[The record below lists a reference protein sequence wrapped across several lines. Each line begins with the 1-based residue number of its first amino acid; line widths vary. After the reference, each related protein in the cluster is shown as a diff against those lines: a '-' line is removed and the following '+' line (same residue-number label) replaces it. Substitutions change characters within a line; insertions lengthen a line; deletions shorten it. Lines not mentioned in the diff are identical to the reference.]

1 MKQAKLAIAF
11 TAGIIAVLAF
21 EYWGNNRERLL
32 GTNDD
37 VANTVSQIAGVLEEY
52 SEKNRGATPSS
63 NELQTIVQAA
73 AQKAHCDIGR
83 SLKISSRLGAI
94 DARQGRH
101 LLAWCTPREH
111 EKWIAVSFSD
121 AGKFD
126 YGLLKKSEFAALA
139 QADLGQKP

>member
-1 MKQAKLAIAF
+1 VIGLSFA
-11 TAGIIAVLAF
+11 AGIIAAASHS
-21 EYWGNNRERLL
+21 YWSDNRERLL
-32 GTNDD
+32 STNDD
-37 VANTVSQIAGVLEEY
+37 VANTVSQIAGALEEY
-52 SEKNRGATPSS
+52 SEKNRGAPPSS

-94 DARQGRH
+94 DTRQGRH

-121 AGKFD
+121 SGKFY
-126 YGLLKKSEFAALA
+126 YGLLKGSEFAALA
-139 QADLGQKP
+139 QADLGQ